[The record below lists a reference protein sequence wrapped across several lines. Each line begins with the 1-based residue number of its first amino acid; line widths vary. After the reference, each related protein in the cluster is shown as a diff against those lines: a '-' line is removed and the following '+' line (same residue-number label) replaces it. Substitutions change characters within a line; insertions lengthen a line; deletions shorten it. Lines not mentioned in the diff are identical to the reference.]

1 MDTKPQT
8 DFNTV
13 LSQGRRMLDAGDVDG
28 YWKLMAQYDPY
39 AELAGDIAAGRGPFA
54 VMAWGH
60 STERD

>member
-1 MDTKPQT
+1 
-8 DFNTV
+8 
-13 LSQGRRMLDAGDVDG
+13 MLDAGDVDG